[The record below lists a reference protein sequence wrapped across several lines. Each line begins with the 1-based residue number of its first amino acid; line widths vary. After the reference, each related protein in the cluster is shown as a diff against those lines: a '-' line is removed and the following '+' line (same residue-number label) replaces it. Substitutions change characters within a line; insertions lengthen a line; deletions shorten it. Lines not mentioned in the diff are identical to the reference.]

1 MTKSG
6 LPFEI
11 KVAIV
16 CEDIREEKLGKHTL
30 VGVYAGDEIQLAQIP
45 GNIAIACFIEA
56 IVLEPGPFEMTMRLS
71 GPGEHQAL
79 LKAMLDFP
87 ASKGTA
93 IIATPRIDLLVDTE
107 GVFQI
112 DMGSDERGWTNI
124 VTRKISLNP
133 GLLANVQQ
141 QPSGQ
146 SLPADQG
153 SGFPPASSRRASA
166 KKPVRD

>member
-1 MTKSG
+1 MTKSS

-11 KVAIV
+11 KVAIA

-71 GPGEHQAL
+71 GPGDYQAL

-93 IIATPRIDLLVDTE
+93 IIATPRIDLLVDSE
-107 GVFQI
+107 GMFRI
-112 DMGSDERGWTNI
+112 DIGSDERGWTNV
-124 VTRKISLNP
+124 VTRKISLNS
-133 GLLANVQQ
+133 GLLANVQPP
-141 QPSGQ
+141 PSGQ
-146 SLPADQG
+146 SQPAARG
-153 SGFPPASSRRASA
+153 LSSPPVSSRRVRA
-166 KKPVRD
+166 KKPVRG

>member
-6 LPFEI
+6 LPFDI
-11 KVAIV
+11 QVAIV
-16 CEDIREEKLGKHTL
+16 CEDIREEKRGKHTL
-30 VGVYAGDEIQLAQIP
+30 VGVYSGDEIQLAQIP

-56 IVLEPGPFEMTMRLS
+56 VVLEPGPFELTMRLS

-79 LKAMLDFP
+79 LKAMLDLP
-87 ASKGTA
+87 STEGTA

-112 DMGSDERGWTNI
+112 DIGSDERGWTNV
-124 VTRKISLNP
+124 VTRKIRLNS

-141 QPSGQ
+141 PPSGQ
-146 SLPADQG
+146 SQPAARG
-153 SGFPPASSRRASA
+153 INSPPASSRRAHA
-166 KKPVRD
+166 KKLVRD